1 VRALL
6 VLAERTYGGVDV
18 LLNSAGYSDPPL
30 AAWTCLDKPV
40 EER

>member
-1 VRALL
+1 LA
-6 VLAERTYGGVDV
+6 LAERTYGDVDAT
-18 LLNSAGYSDPPL
+18 LNSAGYSDPPP